1 LSNEAQK
8 IQIAFGKPILGD
20 EEKAAVAR
28 VLSGT
33 QLVHGPEA
41 RRFEADFASFVGGGT
56 AIAVGN
62 CTAALHLS
70 YVHLGIGAGD
80 EVIVPAQTHV
90 ATAHAVAYTGATP
103 VFADC
108 DAATGNVTADTI
120 APLITPRTKAIC
132 VVHYLGLPVDMDPI
146 VKLAND
152 NKLFLVEDAALSLG
166 GTYKN
171 VHTGLVGDVGCFS
184 FYPVKHITTSEGG
197 MFLTKHADVAAR
209 VQRLRSFGYDKQVGE
224 RTVPGH
230 YDVDLLGYNY
240 RLSEMACAIGVEQLK
255 RLPVFLI
262 KRAENYAA
270 LSKALAGTAGI
281 TVIDSHGDADRRGSH
296 YCLAIVLSDRLA
308 GRRREIIAGI
318 NGRGVGTSI
327 YYPTPVGATIYY
339 RGRAGASADAYLNA
353 HRISSQSIALPV
365 GPHLNVGDMARVA
378 EAVKAAIRENG
389 S

>member
-1 LSNEAQK
+1 MS
-8 IQIAFGKPILGD
+8 
-20 EEKAAVAR
+20 R

-33 QLVHGPEA
+33 QLVHGPHA
-41 RRFEADFASFVGGGT
+41 RQFEGDFCRFVGGGH
-56 AIAVGN
+56 AIAVSN

-108 DAATGNVTADTI
+108 EPDTGNLSAATV
-120 APLITPRTKAIC
+120 APCITPRTKAIC
-132 VVHYLGLPVDMDPI
+132 VVHYLGLPVDMDP
-146 VKLAND
+146 VMALARKHD
-152 NKLFLVEDAALSLG
+152 LFVVEDAALSLG
-166 GTYKN
+166 ATYKG

-197 MFLTKHADVAAR
+197 MFLTRHADIAAR

-255 RLPVFLI
+255 RLPGFLAR
-262 KRAENYAA
+262 RAENFAA
-270 LSKALAGTAGI
+270 LYEALSGVEGI
-281 TVIDSHGDADRRGSH
+281 DIIKSHGDADRRGSH
-296 YCLAIVLSDRLA
+296 YCLTIVLADRLA
-308 GRRREIIAGI
+308 ERRREIIAGI

-327 YYPTPVGATIYY
+327 YYPMPVGATKYY
-339 RGRAGASADAYLNA
+339 GGKNPKGADTWPNA
-353 HRISSQSIALPV
+353 QRISSQSIALPI
-365 GPHLNVGDMARVA
+365 GPHLVPGDMQTVA
-378 EAVKAAIRENG
+378 QAVKATLKENG
-389 S
+389 L